1 MPGYWMH
8 ETSGTLKPAIMAYLD
23 HAEMTPDQ
31 IALMRLYLG
40 QWVWDGPWQGPNIDL
55 LRATVGSLTT
65 RKNIDSWLE
74 VAEREGI
81 DPL

>member
-1 MPGYWMH
+1 MH
-8 ETSGTLKPAIMAYLD
+8 ETSGVLKPAIMAYLN

-31 IALMRLYLG
+31 IAVMRAYLR
-40 QWVWDGPWQGPNIDL
+40 QWIDGPWQGANIDL
-55 LRATVGSLTT
+55 LRATVGSLAS